1 MGSGRPLVEYEGR
14 SSQMS
19 SQIKAL
25 ALHSDMLGVLRG
37 SQYNAS
43 SPIYPYLPNTFTLS
57 QTLAS

>member
-14 SSQMS
+14 CSLMS

-37 SQYNAS
+37 SQYNIPC
-43 SPIYPYLPNTFTLS
+43 PIYSYLPYTFTLS